1 MMGVGISTGGRGS
14 ELVSPDSILAERDP
28 RFELHPD
35 ERYAARLYGKVP
47 SHSDSLRHGLA
58 ECLALLGSHPK
69 ALTSC
74 SPGKPETTAIV
85 TVRDVLA
92 DADWVQW
99 TSLNDLL
106 PLLA

>member
-1 MMGVGISTGGRGS
+1 M
-14 ELVSPDSILAERDP
+14 
-28 RFELHPD
+28 
-35 ERYAARLYGKVP
+35 
-47 SHSDSLRHGLA
+47 
-58 ECLALLGSHPK
+58 LGSHPK

-106 PLLA
+106 PLLAEAAPGEFLDAVESGLSNEAHHSTRFLHKRATGSQAATI